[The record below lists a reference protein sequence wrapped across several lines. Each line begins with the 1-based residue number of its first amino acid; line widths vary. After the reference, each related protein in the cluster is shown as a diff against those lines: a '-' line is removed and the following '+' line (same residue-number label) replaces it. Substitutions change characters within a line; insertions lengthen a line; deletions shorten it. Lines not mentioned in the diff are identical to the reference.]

1 MNSLKN
7 LSVFFLLLLI
17 FTNPIVLSSSSSTTR
32 STSTNNIDYSF
43 SFLDSTIGNSLN
55 SRPKNQSKSTA
66 EKVPSSTGCE
76 VWTKACSEA
85 VLALA
90 RRPDTVTWL
99 KSVRRKIHENPELAF
114 EEVKTSELV
123 RYELDKMGIEYR
135 YPLAKTGIR
144 AWIGTGGPPFVAV
157 RADMDA
163 LPIQGTVI
171 LLFQPAEEAGNG
183 AKRMIADGALDD
195 VEAIFAVHV
204 SHEHPTAIIGSR
216 PGALLAGCGFFR
228 AVISGKKGRA
238 GSPHHSVDPILAASA
253 AVISLQGIVSRETNP
268 LDSQVVSVTT
278 MDGGNNLDMIPETVV
293 LGGTFRAYSNT
304 SFYQLLQRI
313 KEVIVEQASVFRCSA
328 TVDFFEKES
337 TIYPPTVN
345 DDHMYEHVRK
355 VATDLLGPT
364 NFRVVPPMMGAED
377 FSFYTQVVPAA
388 FYYIGVRNETLG
400 SIHTG
405 HSPYFMIDEDVL
417 PIGAA
422 THAAIAE
429 RYLIEH
435 G

>member
-55 SRPKNQSKSTA
+55 SRPKNQSKPTA

-163 LPIQGTVI
+163 LPIQV
-171 LLFQPAEEAGNG
+171 
-183 AKRMIADGALDD
+183 
-195 VEAIFAVHV
+195 
-204 SHEHPTAIIGSR
+204 
-216 PGALLAGCGFFR
+216 
-228 AVISGKKGRA
+228 
-238 GSPHHSVDPILAASA
+238 AS
-253 AVISLQGIVSRETNP
+253 
-268 LDSQVVSVTT
+268 
-278 MDGGNNLDMIPETVV
+278 
-293 LGGTFRAYSNT
+293 
-304 SFYQLLQRI
+304 
-313 KEVIVEQASVFRCSA
+313 
-328 TVDFFEKES
+328 
-337 TIYPPTVN
+337 
-345 DDHMYEHVRK
+345 
-355 VATDLLGPT
+355 
-364 NFRVVPPMMGAED
+364 
-377 FSFYTQVVPAA
+377 
-388 FYYIGVRNETLG
+388 
-400 SIHTG
+400 
-405 HSPYFMIDEDVL
+405 
-417 PIGAA
+417 
-422 THAAIAE
+422 
-429 RYLIEH
+429 
-435 G
+435 